1 MPSTNADKWWLVAQN
16 KETTVWQ
23 ENVTDDG
30 VTYYFN
36 TETMEKTFDKPEE
49 LMTEA
54 ELKSSKSKWVWV
66 KDKNEAF
73 LPAKLIRQG
82 KTKSTVLVE
91 NSTEEKTVKTS
102 ETTPLLRKA
111 LLNRTVEDLTLLDEM
126 SLPLILNNLKKRFV
140 EKSQIYTNVGNIL
153 ISINPYKRL
162 DLYGEANIRRYFERK
177 TDAASTLPPHVYDIA
192 YASLY
197 GVKSFGQNQSI
208 VISGESGAGKTE
220 ATKQCLNFLAANAG
234 LLVRSVRV
242 TRATAERLKTF
253 EKEGILRF
261 VSIERLSLLF
271 LLAKAF
277 PNEEK
282 DRFKLLVVGKVEGIL
297 FDSPGAL
304 HIVE

>member
-16 KETTVWQ
+16 KETTIWQ
-23 ENVTDDG
+23 ENVTEDG
-30 VTYYFN
+30 VKYYFN

-54 ELKSSKSKWVWV
+54 ELKNSKSKWVWV
-66 KDKNEAF
+66 KDKDEAF

-177 TDAASTLPPHVYDIA
+177 TDTASTLPPHVYDIA

-208 VISGESGAGKTE
+208 VISGESGAGI
-220 ATKQCLNFLAANAG
+220 C
-234 LLVRSVRV
+234 
-242 TRATAERLKTF
+242 
-253 EKEGILRF
+253 
-261 VSIERLSLLF
+261 
-271 LLAKAF
+271 
-277 PNEEK
+277 
-282 DRFKLLVVGKVEGIL
+282 DR
-297 FDSPGAL
+297 
-304 HIVE
+304 